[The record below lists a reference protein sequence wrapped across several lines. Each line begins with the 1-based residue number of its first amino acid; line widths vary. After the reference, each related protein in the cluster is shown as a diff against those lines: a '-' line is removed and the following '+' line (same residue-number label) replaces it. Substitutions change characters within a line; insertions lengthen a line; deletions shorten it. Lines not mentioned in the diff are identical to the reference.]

1 MRKAI
6 RQAIDKE
13 GIHGAANGYGTIIGG
28 PVPPTD
34 PWYED
39 LTDVAPYDPAAAT
52 AALEEAG
59 SATA

>member
-13 GIHGAANGYGTIIGG
+13 AYKELSNGYGTFIGG

-39 LTDVAPYDPAAAT
+39 LTGVAPYDPAAAKAVLD
-52 AALEEAG
+52 AAG
-59 SATA
+59 HG